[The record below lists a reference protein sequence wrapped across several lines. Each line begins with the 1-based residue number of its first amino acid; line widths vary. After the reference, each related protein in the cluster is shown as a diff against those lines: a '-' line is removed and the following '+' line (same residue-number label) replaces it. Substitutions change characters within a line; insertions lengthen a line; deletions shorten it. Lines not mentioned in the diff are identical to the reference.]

1 MASVLVLRMDTATRY
16 RSCLRGGWASGVEAG
31 KFAAQSRLVFAQ
43 TVESGGLNSRL
54 GSLAWALHGLLRR
67 QCAGELGPQDGL
79 SVLVTLALLRAG
91 HPRG

>member
-1 MASVLVLRMDTATRY
+1 
-16 RSCLRGGWASGVEAG
+16 
-31 KFAAQSRLVFAQ
+31 
-43 TVESGGLNSRL
+43 
-54 GSLAWALHGLLRR
+54 LRR